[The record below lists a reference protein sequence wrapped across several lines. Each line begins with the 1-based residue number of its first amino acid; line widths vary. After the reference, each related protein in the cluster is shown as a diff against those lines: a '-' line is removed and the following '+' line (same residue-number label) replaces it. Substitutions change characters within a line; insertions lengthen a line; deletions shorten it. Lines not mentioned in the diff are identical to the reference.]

1 MKPPQEINIHISA
14 AIAALADLNLIER
27 TILTRIE
34 ECPACHNADLAKLTG
49 LSLRGV
55 ESTLARLRERDLIQV
70 TGKGR
75 ARRLFLR
82 FHVEQHTRCGDVNG
96 NAAAQ
101 SSHASN

>member
-1 MKPPQEINIHISA
+1 MKPPNELTISIPA
-14 AIAALADLNLIER
+14 SIAALPDLNLIER
-27 TILTRIE
+27 TILARIE
-34 ECPACHNADLAKLTG
+34 EWPACHNADLATLTG

-75 ARRLFLR
+75 ARRLFLQ

-96 NAAAQ
+96 NAAAP
-101 SSHASN
+101 SSH